1 MLIQGV
7 VVKNNAFMRGVL
19 AAAALAAFGAASA
32 ASYTRPG
39 TMAPD
44 DSFAYNSGTILG
56 AVSFS
61 DTVIFNTSALSEF
74 FTVTVE
80 NTFASPAEKIQVFL
94 ADVKFPDTSI
104 VGLSYSTDIGS
115 QSYADFFLNMPGTYV
130 LTISGTTG
138 AVATGYTATI
148 GTVAAVPEPE
158 TYALMLA
165 GVALIGFVGSRRKA
179 S

>member
-1 MLIQGV
+1 
-7 VVKNNAFMRGVL
+7 MRSAL
-19 AAAALAAFGAASA
+19 AALALAAFGAANA

-44 DSFAYNSGTILG
+44 DSFAYNSGTIL
-56 AVSFS
+56 ASTAFS
-61 DTVIFNTSALSEF
+61 DTVTFTTSALSEF
-74 FTVTVE
+74 LTVTVE
-80 NTFASPAEKIQVFL
+80 NTFASSGEMIQAFL
-94 ADVKFPDTSI
+94 ANVTFPNSS
-104 VGLSYSTDIGS
+104 VSGLIYSSDSGS
-115 QSYADFFLNMPGTYV
+115 QNYSDFFLNMPGTYV
-130 LTISGTTG
+130 LTISGTSGT
-138 AVATGYTATI
+138 VASGYTATI

>member
-1 MLIQGV
+1 MI
-7 VVKNNAFMRGVL
+7 NNVLMRSAL
-19 AAAALAAFGAASA
+19 AALALAAFGAANA

-44 DSFAYNSGTILG
+44 DSFAYNSGTIL
-56 AVSFS
+56 ASTAFS
-61 DTVIFNTSALSEF
+61 DTVTFTTSALSEF
-74 FTVTVE
+74 LTVTVE
-80 NTFASPAEKIQVFL
+80 NTFASSGEMIQAFL
-94 ADVKFPDTSI
+94 ANVTFPNSS
-104 VGLSYSTDIGS
+104 VSGLIYSSDSGS
-115 QSYADFFLNMPGTYV
+115 QNYSDFFLNMPGTYV
-130 LTISGTTG
+130 LTISGTSGT
-138 AVATGYTATI
+138 VASGYTATI